1 MKDDERYHFP
11 FFWGH
16 KVCLCLRLFICMC
29 LWWSTKEGATASS
42 ACGCSNL
49 GGNSRKAQWFS
60 RVQGPHEQIEM
71 ENSDSYFSTEKGQ
84 FSFHR
89 TMMCFFPPFFSIGFP
104 FSYLGDTLWLGHQ
117 LGRCWLFGLWWS
129 GSDAGH
135 GIWTPNPRH
144 HEEGAEKSTDFDV
157 QRYMAWR
164 SATAGVSWWNSR
176 VDSKVRRFFLG
187 QTKSVLVNLSHV
199 ILRVFGSWGTISS
212 TRPSMS
218 KLEMPPV
225 CLRTKISARRFG
237 CWTPQA
243 RRSFVARIGPTF
255 PCLELDV

>member
-104 FSYLGDTLWLGHQ
+104 FSYLGDTLWLG
-117 LGRCWLFGLWWS
+117 
-129 GSDAGH
+129 
-135 GIWTPNPRH
+135 T
-144 HEEGAEKSTDFDV
+144 ST
-157 QRYMAWR
+157 WE
-164 SATAGVSWWNSR
+164 
-176 VDSKVRRFFLG
+176 
-187 QTKSVLVNLSHV
+187 VLVIWSLMKR
-199 ILRVFGSWGTISS
+199 I
-212 TRPSMS
+212 
-218 KLEMPPV
+218 
-225 CLRTKISARRFG
+225 G
-237 CWTPQA
+237 CWTWDLNPKSA
-243 RRSFVARIGPTF
+243 TSWRRCRKIDRLWCSALHGLKKCNSWRFLVEFKG
-255 PCLELDV
+255 